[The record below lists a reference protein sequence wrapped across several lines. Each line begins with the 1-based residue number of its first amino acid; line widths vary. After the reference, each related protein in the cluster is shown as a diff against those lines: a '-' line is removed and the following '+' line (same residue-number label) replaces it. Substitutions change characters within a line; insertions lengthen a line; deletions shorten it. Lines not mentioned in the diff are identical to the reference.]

1 MRPVLRM
8 MVTLEFQRATGRC
21 SQEGQEM
28 VLEMQLARPRLCLKG
43 RWRWAVRDAAL
54 AGMTLFFFS
63 SPQKG
68 LHPWQV
74 FSSLDLI
81 ASAVLER
88 GNLENLLHNILGK
101 LNG

>member
-54 AGMTLFFFS
+54 AGMTLFFFFS
-63 SPQKG
+63 AEG
-68 LHPWQV
+68 LASLAG
-74 FSSLDLI
+74 FLISGLDCLSSL
-81 ASAVLER
+81 R
-88 GNLENLLHNILGK
+88 KRKPRK
-101 LNG
+101 LVA

>member
-54 AGMTLFFFS
+54 AGMTLFFF
-63 SPQKG
+63 
-68 LHPWQV
+68 
-74 FSSLDLI
+74 
-81 ASAVLER
+81 
-88 GNLENLLHNILGK
+88 LLRRRACILGRFSH
-101 LNG
+101 LWT